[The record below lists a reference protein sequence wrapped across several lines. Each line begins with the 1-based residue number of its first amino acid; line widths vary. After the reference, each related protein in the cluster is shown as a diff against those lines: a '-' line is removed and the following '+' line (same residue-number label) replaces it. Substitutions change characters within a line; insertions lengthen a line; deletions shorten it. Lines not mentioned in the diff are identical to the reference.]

1 MRKSPEG
8 GFLSSR
14 PWPNGRTEPAVM
26 SDCGRNTMNP
36 MNEPGANPRKLA
48 SAEVAQRIGAHP
60 EWALV
65 AGKLE
70 RTLRFEDFQTAFGFM
85 TSVALAAEK
94 MDHHPEW
101 FNVYGTVRIQL
112 TTHDVGGISD
122 KDFQL
127 VQNID
132 ALAKRHGAR

>member
-1 MRKSPEG
+1 
-8 GFLSSR
+8 
-14 PWPNGRTEPAVM
+14 M
-26 SDCGRNTMNP
+26 SDCGPNTLNP
-36 MNEPGANPRKLA
+36 MIEPGTNAMRLDP
-48 SAEVAQRIGAHP
+48 AEVAQRISAHP

-122 KDFQL
+122 NDFQL
-127 VQNID
+127 AQKID

>member
-1 MRKSPEG
+1 MFIKPTV
-8 GFLSSR
+8 LSDR
-14 PWPNGRTEPAVM
+14 VRH
-26 SDCGRNTMNP
+26 TMNP
-36 MNEPGANPRKLA
+36 MTEPGTNSKKLDL
-48 SAEVAQRIGAHP
+48 SEVELRIRAHP

-70 RTLRFEDFQTAFGFM
+70 RTLRFADFQTAFGFM

-101 FNVYGTVRIQL
+101 FNVYNTVRIQL

-122 KDFQL
+122 NDFQL
-127 VQNID
+127 AQKID
-132 ALAKRHGAR
+132 ELASRHGAR

>member
-1 MRKSPEG
+1 V
-8 GFLSSR
+8 R
-14 PWPNGRTEPAVM
+14 PDRGRH
-26 SDCGRNTMNP
+26 TMNP
-36 MNEPGANPRKLA
+36 MTEPGTNAKKLDLT
-48 SAEVAQRIGAHP
+48 EVEQRICAHP

-70 RTLRFEDFQTAFGFM
+70 RTLRFADFQTAFGFM

-101 FNVYGTVRIQL
+101 FNVYNTVRIQL

-122 KDFQL
+122 NDFQL
-127 VQNID
+127 AQKID
-132 ALAKRHGAR
+132 ELASRHGSR